1 MPLSP
6 DFSFH
11 LRFKKVALVS
21 HFRGI
26 DRKHETSACF
36 MGDLPMREALKT
48 LKRPQ
53 RCATL

>member
-1 MPLSP
+1 MTLSP

-11 LRFKKVALVS
+11 LRFKEVALVS

-36 MGDLPMREALKT
+36 VGDLPMREALKT
-48 LKRPQ
+48 LKRD
-53 RCATL
+53 RH